1 MFRDDRLDTSDVP
14 TPAAFTFGVKD
25 EVSDL
30 TRRRAGPTEEAPAG
44 HDAGADT
51 LADANRDEL
60 RSPRV
65 VLPRLRYHSQQHSTM
80 SPPRLRLQYY
90 IRNLSKYN
98 TEAGTVKAIGY
109 ESLGMR
115 TATPHPSGSLRGHSG
130 AARELLR

>member
-14 TPAAFTFGVKD
+14 ASAAFTFEVKD

-30 TRRRAGPTEEAPAG
+30 TRRRAGPTEEAPAD
-44 HDAGADT
+44 HDGGADT
-51 LADANRDEL
+51 LADAYRDEV

-65 VLPRLRYHSQQHSTM
+65 VLPRLRYHSQQHSST
-80 SPPRLRLQYY
+80 SPLGL
-90 IRNLSKYN
+90 
-98 TEAGTVKAIGY
+98 AGNNIFGIYPNITPEDGSVKSMAY

-115 TATPHPSGSLRGHSG
+115 TATPHTSGSLRGRSR